1 MAAAADAAGT
11 LLQRAAH
18 TIGLSTWQ
26 VCMVLDLV
34 LGGDMDRF
42 QKRFQ
47 TTPPT
52 DEQLRFVAA
61 QAGASASPPAPSA
74 RRISTRRRRS

>member
-1 MAAAADAAGT
+1 
-11 LLQRAAH
+11 
-18 TIGLSTWQ
+18 
-26 VCMVLDLV
+26 MVLDLV

-74 RRISTRRRRS
+74 RRVSTRRRRS